1 MILKKDGEL
10 IYLEGINTWRSF
22 SEGLALARKT
32 VFVKHEKNNSK
43 IGNINEMGN
52 WQINPDFENAYSF
65 KNRFAIASQGG

>member
-32 VFVKHEKNNSK
+32 VFVKHEKITRK
-43 IGNINEMGN
+43 
-52 WQINPDFENAYSF
+52 
-65 KNRFAIASQGG
+65 